1 MSRWTAQESDVAIAI
16 QVYGTDWC
24 RLTCVVR
31 EYLTR
36 SRVDYDYFNID
47 QDATAHDFVVSMHD
61 GRRRFPLV
69 VSEERV
75 LTDPTLADLEKLLD
89 GTRARPRRRRR

>member
-1 MSRWTAQESDVAIAI
+1 MTIAI

-36 SRVDYDYFNID
+36 LRVDYDYFNID
-47 QDATAHDFVVSMHD
+47 RDATAHDFVVAMHD

-89 GTRARPRRRRR
+89 GTRARPRRRRRRR